1 MDCMPILAHSMVYV
15 YMASVSLSFALV
27 GQIPVHLDI
36 QYVSLCCN
44 PPGYNLT
51 ALVLK

>member
-1 MDCMPILAHSMVYV
+1 MDCRPILTHSMVYV

-27 GQIPVHLDI
+27 GQTPVHLDT
-36 QYVSLCCN
+36 QSVSLCCN
-44 PPGYNLT
+44 PPGYNLA